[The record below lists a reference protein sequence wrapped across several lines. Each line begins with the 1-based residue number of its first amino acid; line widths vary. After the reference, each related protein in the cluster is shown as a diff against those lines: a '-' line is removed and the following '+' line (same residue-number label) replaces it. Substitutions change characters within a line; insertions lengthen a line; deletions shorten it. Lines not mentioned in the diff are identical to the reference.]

1 MFAVVSPAKKLD
13 CSALPAP
20 VACTQ
25 PVWLQE
31 SKELV
36 AMARTL
42 SATDLSALM
51 SISAKLAELN
61 HGRFAQWILPFTT
74 DNAKPAALMFNG
86 DTYAGLEASSFTED
100 DLNFAQQH
108 LGILS
113 GLYGVLRPLDL
124 IQPYRLEMGTRF
136 SNPRGPNL
144 YAFWGDRIAQTL
156 NEWTQQHT
164 HKTLINLASKEY
176 FTSVRTEA
184 LNAEVITPVFKEIRD
199 GKPKIISFFAKR
211 ARGMMARYLVCNRI
225 EDPEGLKAFTD
236 GGYGFAPELSSATQ
250 WVFTRA
256 DSR

>member
-1 MFAVVSPAKKLD
+1 
-13 CSALPAP
+13 
-20 VACTQ
+20 
-25 PVWLQE
+25 
-31 SKELV
+31 
-36 AMARTL
+36 MARTL

-51 SISAKLAELN
+51 SISPKLADLN
-61 HGRFAQWILPFTT
+61 HGRFAQWSLPFTT

-86 DTYAGLEASSFTED
+86 DTYAGLEASSFTEG

-176 FTSVRTEA
+176 FTSVCTEA
-184 LNAEVITPVFKEIRD
+184 LNAEVITPVFKEVRD

-225 EDPEGLKAFTD
+225 EDPEDLKAFAD
-236 GGYGFAPELSSATQ
+236 GGYGFAPELSSKTE

-256 DSR
+256 SA